1 MDISKV
7 KKGKQR
13 TFVNKVVKE
22 LDEETVSGENLFGE
36 SMDSFEVDKQ
46 SNIVAMGNL
55 IVDRN
60 KFYNPQEGR
69 VYSAK
74 GCCPTLTLGVP
85 PKILI
90 EDDGEYKVREL
101 SGCEGLMLMGV
112 EREDVAKIAASGLS
126 DSQMMKL
133 AGNSIVVDI
142 MSSFF
147 PEMIKC

>member
-1 MDISKV
+1 MDTSKT

-13 TFVNKVVKE
+13 QFVNKVVKE

-36 SMDSFEVDKQ
+36 SMDLFEVEKQ
-46 SNIVAMGNL
+46 SNIIQLGNL
-55 IVDRN
+55 ILDRAN
-60 KFYNPQEGR
+60 FYNPQDGR

-85 PKILI
+85 PKFLI

-101 SGCEGLMLMGV
+101 SGREGLMLMGV
-112 EREDVAKIAASGLS
+112 ERDDVAKIAASGLS

-133 AGNSIVVDI
+133 AGNSIVVDV

-147 PEMIKC
+147 QELIRC

>member
-1 MDISKV
+1 MDIKKSKQ
-7 KKGKQR
+7 GKQR
-13 TFVNKVVKE
+13 EFINKEVKE
-22 LDEETVSGENLFGE
+22 LDETTVTGENLFGE
-36 SMDSFEVDKQ
+36 PMDLFEVRKQ
-46 SNIVAMGNL
+46 SNIVQLGNL

-90 EDDGEYKVREL
+90 EDNGEYKVREL
-101 SGCEGLMLMGV
+101 SGSEGLMLMGV
-112 EREDVAKIAASGLS
+112 EREDVEKIAASGLS

-133 AGNSIVVDI
+133 AGNSIVVDV

>member
-1 MDISKV
+1 MDTSKT

-13 TFVNKVVKE
+13 QFVNKVVKE

-36 SMDSFEVDKQ
+36 SMDLFEVEKQ
-46 SNIVAMGNL
+46 SNIIQLGNL
-55 IVDRN
+55 ILDRTN
-60 KFYNPQEGR
+60 FYNPQDGR

-85 PKILI
+85 PKFLI

-101 SGCEGLMLMGV
+101 SGREGLMLMGV
-112 EREDVAKIAASGLS
+112 ERDDVAKIAASGLS

-133 AGNSIVVDI
+133 SGNSIVVDV

-147 PEMIKC
+147 QELIRC

>member
-1 MDISKV
+1 MDTSKT

-13 TFVNKVVKE
+13 QFVNKVVKE

-46 SNIVAMGNL
+46 STIVAMGNL

-126 DSQMMKL
+126 DGQMMKL
-133 AGNSIVVDI
+133 AGNSIVVDV

>member
-1 MDISKV
+1 MDIKKSKQ
-7 KKGKQR
+7 GKQR
-13 TFVNKVVKE
+13 EFINKEVKE
-22 LDEETVSGENLFGE
+22 LDETTVTGENLFGE
-36 SMDSFEVDKQ
+36 PMDLFEVRKQ
-46 SNIVAMGNL
+46 SNIVQLGNL

-90 EDDGEYKVREL
+90 EDNGEYKVREL

-112 EREDVAKIAASGLS
+112 EREDVEKVAASGLS

-133 AGNSIVVDI
+133 AGNSIVVDV

>member
-1 MDISKV
+1 MDLLKV

-13 TFVNKVVKE
+13 KFVNREVKE

-36 SMDSFEVDKQ
+36 PMDLFEVGKQ
-46 SNIVAMGNL
+46 SNIVQLGNL
-55 IVDRN
+55 ILDRTN
-60 KFYNPQEGR
+60 FYNPQDGR

-85 PKILI
+85 PKFII

-101 SGCEGLMLMGV
+101 SGREGLMLMGV

-133 AGNSIVVDI
+133 AGNSIVVDV

-147 PEMIKC
+147 QELIRC

>member
-1 MDISKV
+1 MDISRV

-46 SNIVAMGNL
+46 STIVAMGNL

-126 DSQMMKL
+126 DGQMMKL
-133 AGNSIVVDI
+133 AGNSIVVDV

>member
-1 MDISKV
+1 MDTSKT

-13 TFVNKVVKE
+13 QFVNKVVKE
-22 LDEETVSGENLFGE
+22 LDEDTVSGENLFGE
-36 SMDSFEVDKQ
+36 SMDLFEVEKQ
-46 SNIVAMGNL
+46 SNIIQLGNL
-55 IVDRN
+55 ILDRTN
-60 KFYNPQEGR
+60 FYNPQDGR

-85 PKILI
+85 PKFLI

-101 SGCEGLMLMGV
+101 SGREGLMLMGV
-112 EREDVAKIAASGLS
+112 ERDDVAKIAASGLS

-133 AGNSIVVDI
+133 SGNSIVVDV

-147 PEMIKC
+147 QELIRC

>member
-1 MDISKV
+1 MDTSKT

-13 TFVNKVVKE
+13 QFVNKVVKE

-36 SMDSFEVDKQ
+36 SMDLFEVEKQ
-46 SNIVAMGNL
+46 SNIIQLGNL
-55 IVDRN
+55 ILDRTN
-60 KFYNPQEGR
+60 FYNPQDGR

-85 PKILI
+85 PKFLI

-101 SGCEGLMLMGV
+101 SGREGLMLMGV
-112 EREDVAKIAASGLS
+112 ERDDVAKIAASGLS

-133 AGNSIVVDI
+133 AGNSVVVDV

-147 PEMIKC
+147 QELIRC

>member
-1 MDISKV
+1 MDTSKT

-13 TFVNKVVKE
+13 QFVNKVVKE
-22 LDEETVSGENLFGE
+22 LDEEPVSGENLFGE
-36 SMDSFEVDKQ
+36 SMDLFEVEKQ
-46 SNIVAMGNL
+46 SNIIQLGNL
-55 IVDRN
+55 ILDRTN
-60 KFYNPQEGR
+60 FYNPQDGR

-85 PKILI
+85 PIFLI

-101 SGCEGLMLMGV
+101 SGREGLMLMGV
-112 EREDVAKIAASGLS
+112 ERDDVAKIAASGLS

-133 AGNSIVVDI
+133 SGNSIVVDV

-147 PEMIKC
+147 QELIRC

>member
-1 MDISKV
+1 MDASKT

-13 TFVNKVVKE
+13 QFVNKVVKE

-36 SMDSFEVDKQ
+36 SMDLFEVEKQ
-46 SNIVAMGNL
+46 SNIIQLGNL
-55 IVDRN
+55 ILDRTN
-60 KFYNPQEGR
+60 FYNPQDGR

-74 GCCPTLTLGVP
+74 GCCPTLTLGVT
-85 PKILI
+85 PKFLI

-101 SGCEGLMLMGV
+101 SGREGLMLMGV
-112 EREDVAKIAASGLS
+112 ERDDVAKIAASGLS

-133 AGNSIVVDI
+133 SGNSIVVDV

-147 PEMIKC
+147 QELIRC

>member
-1 MDISKV
+1 MNLLKA

-13 TFVNKVVKE
+13 KFVNKEVKE

-36 SMDSFEVDKQ
+36 PMDLFEVGKQ
-46 SNIVAMGNL
+46 SNIVQLGNL
-55 IVDRN
+55 ILDRTN
-60 KFYNPQEGR
+60 FYNPQDGR

-85 PKILI
+85 PKFLI

-101 SGCEGLMLMGV
+101 SGREGLMLMGV
-112 EREDVAKIAASGLS
+112 EREDVAKVAASGLS

-133 AGNSIVVDI
+133 AGNSIVVDV

-147 PEMIKC
+147 QELIRC

>member
-1 MDISKV
+1 MDVKKS

-13 TFVNKVVKE
+13 QFVNKVVKE
-22 LDEETVSGENLFGE
+22 LDEEPVSGENLFGE
-36 SMDSFEVDKQ
+36 SMDLFEVEKQ
-46 SNIVAMGNL
+46 SNIVQLGNL
-55 IVDRN
+55 ILDRTN
-60 KFYNPQEGR
+60 FYNPQDGR

-85 PKILI
+85 PKFLI

-101 SGCEGLMLMGV
+101 SGREGLMLMGV

-133 AGNSIVVDI
+133 AGNSIVVDV

-147 PEMIKC
+147 QELIRC

>member
-1 MDISKV
+1 MDTSKT

-13 TFVNKVVKE
+13 QFVNKVVKE

-36 SMDSFEVDKQ
+36 SMDLFEVEKQ
-46 SNIVAMGNL
+46 SNIIQLGNL
-55 IVDRN
+55 ILDRTN
-60 KFYNPQEGR
+60 FYNPQDGR

-85 PKILI
+85 PKFLI

-101 SGCEGLMLMGV
+101 SGREGLMLMGV
-112 EREDVAKIAASGLS
+112 ERDDVAKIAASGLS

-133 AGNSIVVDI
+133 AGNSIVVDV

-147 PEMIKC
+147 QELIRC